1 MREEAKDQQRPT
13 IGAAFATLGVAED
26 ADRDAV
32 TRAYRRLARA
42 THPDV
47 SPAADSAE
55 RFNALTAAYRRALD
69 AAPTPSL
76 ESTAPPIVGR
86 TPFIH
91 DYLHPSTSW
100 APFGH
105 GGPRGP
111 TIVVGPVRIDPSPRP
126 PRR

>member
-1 MREEAKDQQRPT
+1 MREESMDQQRPT

-47 SPAADSAE
+47 SPAADAAE
-55 RFNALTAAYRRALD
+55 RFAALTAAYRRALD

-76 ESTAPPIVGR
+76 AATAPPIVVR

-91 DYLHPSTSW
+91 DCLHPSW

-111 TIVVGPVRIDPSPRP
+111 AIVVGPVRIDPSPRP